1 MVVSLPEAGQ
11 KTLTPRVTP
20 RGSQARGVRRGEG
33 VQPEGSG
40 PRSPPGAP
48 IAAFLGPHVGNRVRT
63 RCLGEQVATF
73 TSDSLGSLKAHLA
86 GALPRLSS

>member
-40 PRSPPGAP
+40 PRSPPQP
-48 IAAFLGPHVGNRVRT
+48 
-63 RCLGEQVATF
+63 
-73 TSDSLGSLKAHLA
+73 
-86 GALPRLSS
+86 PRLPSLRS